1 VTYKPVIHAILVSA
15 VLVVGC
21 QREAAGPPA
30 AAPAPAQ
37 SDSGS
42 DDKTRIQL
50 NLGKQGSI
58 DIERKD

>member
-1 VTYKPVIHAILVSA
+1 MTYKHVIYAILVSA

-21 QREAAGPPA
+21 QREAAGPAPA
-30 AAPAPAQ
+30 AAPAQ

>member
-1 VTYKPVIHAILVSA
+1 MTYKYAIYAILVTA
-15 VLVVGC
+15 AFVVGC
-21 QREAAGPPA
+21 QREAEGPPA
-30 AAPAPAQ
+30 AAAPAQ
-37 SDSGS
+37 SDSTA

>member
-1 VTYKPVIHAILVSA
+1 MTYKHVIYAILVSA

-21 QREAAGPPA
+21 QREAAGPAPA
-30 AAPAPAQ
+30 AAPAQ
-37 SDSGS
+37 SGSGS

>member
-1 VTYKPVIHAILVSA
+1 
-15 VLVVGC
+15 LVVGC

-30 AAPAPAQ
+30 VAPAQ